1 MTQKIVIAAL
11 LMSSSIAVAA
21 EQKIGLVDMQKAIQE
36 TSEGKKAKHELE
48 ADFNKKKKDLE
59 KKEGDIKKM
68 NEDLEKKALV
78 MADDVKAKKQQEIQM
93 EMRKYQETV
102 AKSQMD
108 IQKHERDLTQPIIVK
123 LRKIIE
129 DIAKKDG
136 LSMVLEKSDQ
146 LVLYSVN
153 GVDLTER
160 VIKEFDSK
168 KQ

>member
-1 MTQKIVIAAL
+1 MTQKIVVAML
-11 LMSSSIAVAA
+11 LSCSVAA
-21 EQKIGLVDMQKAIQE
+21 WADQKIGLVDMQKAIQE

-59 KKEGDIKKM
+59 KKEADIKKM

-78 MADDVKAKKQQEIQM
+78 MADDVKAKKQQEIQL
-93 EMRKYQETV
+93 EMRKYQEVV

-108 IQKHERDLTQPIIVK
+108 IQKHERDLTQPIIQK
-123 LRKIIE
+123 LRHIIE
-129 DIAKKDG
+129 DIAKKDSY
-136 LSMVLEKSDQ
+136 SMVLEKSDQ

-160 VIKEFDSK
+160 VIREFDAEK
-168 KQ
+168 K